1 MSVRPGI
8 SVLLDERRKL
18 LANRRVG
25 VLTNGSGVLPDLTGT
40 AEALLQAAD
49 VRALFAPEH
58 GLRGGIAHGETIA
71 GGVDRSGVALYSL
84 YGANFAPT
92 SAQLADL
99 DVIVCDLQDVG
110 CRFYT
115 YVWTA
120 IKLIEAAAQAGVA
133 VIIADRPN
141 PIGGV
146 IEGPGVEPEQRTL
159 VGLYDVPMRHGLTI
173 GELARL
179 INDEEKFGCDLTI
192 VPCDGWRRSMLWAET
207 GLPWVPPSP
216 NMPTAEAALIYPG
229 TCLSEGINI
238 SVGRGTAKP
247 FEWLGAPWID
257 GPLLADTLNRLDLPG
272 VRWRPVAFTPCAE
285 PYTGE
290 LCEGVQPHVTDAA
303 VLRPAAVGL
312 ALVAAIVQLYREQL
326 SWNTAHFDRLAGSPE
341 IRAALLAG
349 TSFEQISASWIA
361 YERAFRER
369 SAPVLLYR

>member
-1 MSVRPGI
+1 MVRPGI
-8 SVLLDERRKL
+8 SVLLDERRDL
-18 LANRRVG
+18 LKDWRVG
-25 VLTNGSGVLPDLTGT
+25 VLTNASGVLPDLTST
-40 AEALLQAAD
+40 ADALLAVAD

-58 GLRGGIAHGETIA
+58 GLRGGIAHGEQIA
-71 GGVDRSGVALYSL
+71 GGVDRSGVTLYSL

-92 SAQLADL
+92 TEQLADI

-133 VIIADRPN
+133 VIVADRPN
-141 PIGGV
+141 PVGSA

-159 VGLYDVPMRHGLTI
+159 VGLYDVPMRHGLTL

-179 INDEEKFGCDLTI
+179 INAEQQFNCNLTV
-192 VPCDGWRRSMLWAET
+192 VPCDGWRRSILWAET

-216 NMPTAEAALIYPG
+216 NMPTAEATLIYPG

-257 GPLLADTLNRLDLPG
+257 GSLLADTLNRLSLPG

-290 LCEGVQPHVTDAA
+290 LCEGVQPHVIDPD
-303 VLRPAAVGL
+303 VLRPAAAGV
-312 ALVAAIVQLYREQL
+312 ALVAAIAQLYPEQL
-326 SWNTAHFDRLAGSPE
+326 SWTTAHFDRLAGSPT
-341 IRAALLAG
+341 IREALLAG
-349 TSFEQISASWIA
+349 ASFEQITASWSA
-361 YERAFRER
+361 YEQAFRER

>member
-1 MSVRPGI
+1 MMVRPGI
-8 SVLLDERRKL
+8 SVLLDERRDL
-18 LANRRVG
+18 LNNRRVG
-25 VLTNGSGVLPDLTGT
+25 LLTNASGVLPDLTST
-40 AEALLQAAD
+40 ADALVQVAD

-58 GLRGGIAHGETIA
+58 GLRGGIAHGEQIA

-92 SAQLADL
+92 AEQLADL

-120 IKLIEAAAQAGVA
+120 IKLIEAAARAGVA
-133 VIIADRPN
+133 VIVTDRPN
-141 PIGGV
+141 PIGGA
-146 IEGPGVEPEQRTL
+146 IEGPGVEPSQRTL

-179 INDEEKFGCDLTI
+179 INYEEQFGGDLTV
-192 VPCDGWRRSMLWAET
+192 VPCDGWRRAMRWAET

-216 NMPTAEAALIYPG
+216 NMPTAETTLIYPG

-257 GPLLADTLNRLDLPG
+257 GPLLAGTLNKLDLPG

-290 LCEGVQPHVTDAA
+290 LCEGVQPHVIDPDA
-303 VLRPAAVGL
+303 LRPAAAGV
-312 ALVAAIVQLYREQL
+312 ALVAAIAQLYPERL
-326 SWNTAHFDRLAGSPE
+326 SWNTPHFDRLAGSPTL
-341 IRAALLAG
+341 RQALLAG
-349 TSFEQISASWIA
+349 AASEQLSADWIA
-361 YERAFRER
+361 YEQTFRER
-369 SAPVLLYR
+369 AAPVLLYR